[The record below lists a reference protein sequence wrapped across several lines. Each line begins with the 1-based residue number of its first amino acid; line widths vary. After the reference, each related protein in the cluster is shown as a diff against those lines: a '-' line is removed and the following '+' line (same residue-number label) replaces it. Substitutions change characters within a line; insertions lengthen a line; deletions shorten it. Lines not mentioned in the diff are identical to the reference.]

1 MLKIKIEIDGK
12 EQEFVQNKR
21 LYKALK
27 KIAEMRDKG
36 QEMEK
41 GNIDISSSELVDDVY
56 MIVVEIFN
64 NQFTFDDLT
73 NGGDYA
79 DVMQVVEEFENMGKT
94 KTPAK
99 RQTKQASK

>member
-1 MLKIKIEIDGK
+1 MLKINIEINGK

-27 KIAEMRDKG
+27 KIAEMRDKVQQAEEG
-36 QEMEK
+36 K
-41 GNIDISSSELVDDVY
+41 IDINSSEIVDEMY

-64 NQFTFDDLT
+64 NQFTFDELT
-73 NGGDYA
+73 NGSDYGD
-79 DVMQVVEEFENMGKT
+79 VVDLIEKFETMGKT

-99 RQTKQASK
+99 RQTKQPSK